1 MAKHSLRKKTDSLQE
16 QKSAQRAKAQ
26 SADLFLRPIQLKQ
39 KGFISALDK
48 CSNRYPLVGGTGQRH
63 FNGANFKARNLPEN
77 AATPTSRMRI
87 SYFTKDTG
95 AVP

>member
-1 MAKHSLRKKTDSLQE
+1 MAKHSLRKKTDRLQE

-48 CSNRYPLVGGTGQRH
+48 CSNRYPLVGGTRKRH
-63 FNGANFKARNLPEN
+63 FIGTNPKPRNLHEN
-77 AATPTSRMRI
+77 AQTPTS
-87 SYFTKDTG
+87 G
-95 AVP
+95 P